1 MNDEI
6 IAATQPIWNS
16 APTNILC
23 AQTHIS
29 HSEDAVGE
37 VLEAVVELSGE
48 GVDGLL
54 HHGVHVTVLKR
65 ELYSI

>member
-1 MNDEI
+1 MELSPNLTI
-6 IAATQPIWNS
+6 V
-16 APTNILC
+16 LR

-37 VLEAVVELSGE
+37 VLEAVVELGGE

-65 ELYSI
+65 E